1 MDEFKLNIDDF
12 NNSQSFT
19 SKIGEGFNPNGSPSL
34 TTSASKD
41 KYVNQSLT
49 SRDVID
55 IMAGRSIVKKSS
67 YFDGCKQ

>member
-1 MDEFKLNIDDF
+1 MDEFGLTLDDF
-12 NNSQSFT
+12 DNSKSFT
-19 SKIGEGFNPNGSPSL
+19 SKIAEGFNPGGSQSL

-55 IMAGRSIVKKSS
+55 IMAGRSFI
-67 YFDGCKQ
+67 